1 MIISDAAKKAITIK
15 LEKLRVDVQTL
26 SRRTTLSEQEEAELK
41 HKQMHL
47 EALEWVLNTNKV

>member
-1 MIISDAAKKAITIK
+1 MIISDAAKEAITIK

-26 SRRTTLSEQEEAELK
+26 SRRSTLSEQESAELK

-47 EALEWVLNTNKV
+47 EALEWVLSTNKV

>member
-1 MIISDAAKKAITIK
+1 MIISDAAKEAITIK
-15 LEKLRVDVQTL
+15 LEKQRVDVQTL